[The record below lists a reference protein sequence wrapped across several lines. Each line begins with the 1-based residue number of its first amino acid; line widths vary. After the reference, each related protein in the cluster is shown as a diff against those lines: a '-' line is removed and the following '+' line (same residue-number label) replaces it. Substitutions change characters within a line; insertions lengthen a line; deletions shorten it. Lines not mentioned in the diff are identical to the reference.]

1 MAKRLTGISKKWL
14 AYIPQLAAVYAFY
27 EYYAAVGFEGIKAD
41 LEALNFEGLKAR
53 AKEILAALAT
63 FLIGDVIASKV
74 KDKYMKTA
82 IRSIAYY
89 VGAKQLASALDK
101 GSTISRMTGDE
112 PLFKAT
118 VTQTAMRG
126 Y

>member
-1 MAKRLTGISKKWL
+1 
-14 AYIPQLAAVYAFY
+14 VYAFY

-53 AKEILAALAT
+53 AKEILAAFAA

-74 KDKYMKTA
+74 KDKYAKTA

-101 GSTISRMTGDE
+101 GSTISRMTEDA
-112 PLFKAT
+112 PLLKAT
-118 VTQTAMRG
+118 VSAGAMRG

>member
-1 MAKRLTGISKKWL
+1 M
-14 AYIPQLAAVYAFY
+14 YAFY

-53 AKEILAALAT
+53 AKEIVGAFAA
-63 FLIGDVIASKV
+63 FIIGDVIASKV

-82 IRSIAYY
+82 VRSIAYY

-101 GSTISRMTGDE
+101 GSSISRMTGDE

-118 VTQTAMRG
+118 VTQGAMRG

>member
-53 AKEILAALAT
+53 AKEIVGAFAA
-63 FLIGDVIASKV
+63 FIIGDVIASKV
-74 KDKYMKTA
+74 KDKYLKTA
-82 IRSIAYY
+82 VRSIAYY

-101 GSTISRMTGDE
+101 GSTISRMTGDD

-118 VTQTAMRG
+118 VTQGAMRG